1 MLKLKKVG
9 FGGGC
14 HWCTEAYF
22 QSLLGV
28 EKVEQGWINSFAPN
42 DAFSEAVIVH
52 YNSAVIPLEI
62 LVTVHLHTHSSTKD
76 HSFRQKYRSAVYVFD
91 GKIEESQSLIAQCQV
106 DFNEPII
113 TQVLLFLNFKL
124 NIEQQQNYYLKNKEG
139 IFCQRYISP
148 KLERLKVDYPSYFK
162 EI

>member
-1 MLKLKKVG
+1 MTLKKVG

-28 EKVEQGWINSFAPN
+28 KTVEQGWINSFAPN
-42 DAFSEAVIVH
+42 DAFSEGVILH
-52 YNSAVIPLEI
+52 YNPELIPLHI
-62 LVTVHLHTHSSTKD
+62 LITVHLHTHSSTKK

-91 GKIEESQSLIAQCQV
+91 KKIEESQNLITECQI

-113 TQVLLFLNFKL
+113 TKALLFQHFKL
-124 NIEQQQNYYLKNKEG
+124 NIDKQHNYYKNNKEG

-148 KLERLKVDYPSYFK
+148 KLEKLKVDLPSYFK